1 MHIKKSILIRTDG
14 NPDIATGHL
23 MRCLSVAQALR
34 DKEVPVFFAVAD
46 EVSAGLLRNFFR
58 FEEEFPIYLLHT
70 DYRCPES
77 EAAPL
82 SSLFSKTAIGGI
94 LVDSYFITPAYLE
107 MLKDKAGTAY
117 IDDLYSFD
125 YPVDLLINYDAVVPS
140 AFYHKAE
147 RTLFGLAYTPLR
159 KQFAGIR
166 PLVRPRVK
174 EVLISTGGTDPCRL
188 AESLVSL
195 LLNSPESRDW
205 CCHVLAGPMHP
216 GREALE
222 QLALSHPGLILHGHE
237 EQMAA
242 LMQRCDLAVSA
253 AGTTLCEL
261 CAAGVPSVSFTMA
274 DNQLVTARQ
283 LEASAAIPYAGDVR
297 TAENLPSVLCR
308 TLYRLASD
316 YEGRKSQSSSMHRL
330 IDGNGAVRIAD
341 ALIRLLDS

>member
-1 MHIKKSILIRTDG
+1 MGIKKSILIRTDG

-23 MRCLSVAQALR
+23 MRCLSVAQALH
-34 DKEVPVFFAVAD
+34 DKEVSVFFAVAD
-46 EVSAGLLRNFFR
+46 EVSAGLLRSFFQSG
-58 FEEEFPIYLLHT
+58 EEFPIYPLHT

-77 EAAPL
+77 ESAPL
-82 SSLFSKTAIGGI
+82 SSLLSEIAIGGI

-107 MLKDKAGTAY
+107 MLKCRTRTAY

-125 YPVDLLINYDAVVPS
+125 YPVDLLINYDAVVSP

-147 RTLFGLAYTPLR
+147 WTLFGPAYTPLR

-166 PLVRPRVK
+166 PIVSPRIR
-174 EVLISTGGTDPCRL
+174 EVLISTGGTDPCHL
-188 AESLVSL
+188 AESLVNL
-195 LLNSPESRDW
+195 LLESPVSRDW
-205 CCHVLAGPMHP
+205 RCHVLAGPMHS
-216 GREALE
+216 GRKALE
-222 QLALSHPGLILHGHE
+222 KLTPSHPGLILHGHV

-261 CAAGVPSVSFTMA
+261 CAAGVPTVSFTMA

-283 LEASAAIPYAGDVR
+283 FEDCAAVPYAGDVR
-297 TAENLPSVLCR
+297 TADNLPSVLCR

-316 YEGRKSQSSSMHRL
+316 YEGRKSLSSSMHRL
-330 IDGNGAVRIAD
+330 IDGNGAGRIAD